1 MSIFFIK
8 LKDKK
13 DNILLQSILGTY
25 SHLMWV
31 RTEIPKEMIVK
42 IITTP
47 DLLSESKKV
56 LDQLRDE
63 IEFEY
68 VSEPNPLDPER
79 HNG

>member
-8 LKDKK
+8 LKDKR

-31 RTEIPKEMIVK
+31 RTEIPKKMIVK

-47 DLLSESKKV
+47 DLFEESKMV
-56 LDQLRDE
+56 LNKLKDE
-63 IEFEY
+63 IEFDY
-68 VSEPNPLDPER
+68 VEEPFL
-79 HNG
+79 